1 MSKTVTFIQNQY
13 KTKTVNIPS
22 WEQDSNLWE
31 RQDSSSNRTDIQYLS
46 ANTLKMLI
54 LMSTEPAGVQACSLG
69 LGIRLGLVLGIEL
82 VSGLVM
88 VYRLAHF

>member
-1 MSKTVTFIQNQY
+1 
-13 KTKTVNIPS
+13 
-22 WEQDSNLWE
+22 
-31 RQDSSSNRTDIQYLS
+31 
-46 ANTLKMLI
+46 MLI